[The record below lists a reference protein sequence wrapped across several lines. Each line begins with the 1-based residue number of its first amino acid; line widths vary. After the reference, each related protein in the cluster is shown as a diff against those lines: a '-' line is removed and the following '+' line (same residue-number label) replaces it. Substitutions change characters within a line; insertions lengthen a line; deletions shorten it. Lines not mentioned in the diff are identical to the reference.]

1 MRNPYNMTNICADCL
16 IEIAL
21 KDNAENEAD
30 ARRNLREWLK
40 SYTCDTQLGAMLFN
54 VNYHISYIPSKVW
67 DMPWQ
72 RLDGTKPR
80 YEDFAEDEWT
90 REYVRAHE
98 MGIEPYRI
106 AMEETRK
113 TGAEVWFSVRMNEFH
128 YLRFPYACASLWK
141 ERPDLR
147 LGEKQAFDYE
157 KKEVRD
163 YYLMYIKEIC
173 ENYEIDGIELDLWR
187 GPEFFHKPVTSEK
200 AQIITDF
207 LKEIRAVVKEI
218 AEAKNRTI
226 RISARTDIHPD
237 LALARGFDSAQWVA
251 DGSVDVLTLAV
262 FWIPT
267 PYAAFIEEWVERMT
281 EKGIDRSAYG
291 INVCA
296 DLASFCMKYDEP
308 GIKWLC
314 PDTVNLK
321 GFAATHFDLGAD
333 GLYTFNINNRD
344 YALPGEARDVDFS
357 EFMSREKVKKGAR
370 RHILTYD
377 EENTAERTQLKAKLD
392 VGEALKLALH
402 TSDAPQEGRYLIEI
416 GTNQRVDWKVSI
428 NGKLCQYAGIPKGK
442 PYDAAAPLNIKEI
455 SGTAKYMVLYEPAE
469 SGAVKDGWNTFDLQ
483 NVSEEKVEVTWF
495 SVSITQDR

>member
-21 KDNAENEAD
+21 KDNAEKEAD
-30 ARRNLREWLK
+30 VRRNLREWLK

-106 AMEETRK
+106 AMDETRK
-113 TGAEVWFSVRMNEFH
+113 TGTEVWFSVRMNEFH

-141 ERPDLR
+141 DRPDLR

-173 ENYEIDGIELDLWR
+173 ETYEIDGIELDLWR

-218 AEAKNRTI
+218 AKAKN
-226 RISARTDIHPD
+226 SASTP
-237 LALARGFDSAQWVA
+237 APVSA
-251 DGSVDVLTLAV
+251 SYST
-262 FWIPT
+262 
-267 PYAAFIEEWVERMT
+267 
-281 EKGIDRSAYG
+281 
-291 INVCA
+291 
-296 DLASFCMKYDEP
+296 
-308 GIKWLC
+308 
-314 PDTVNLK
+314 
-321 GFAATHFDLGAD
+321 
-333 GLYTFNINNRD
+333 
-344 YALPGEARDVDFS
+344 
-357 EFMSREKVKKGAR
+357 
-370 RHILTYD
+370 
-377 EENTAERTQLKAKLD
+377 
-392 VGEALKLALH
+392 
-402 TSDAPQEGRYLIEI
+402 
-416 GTNQRVDWKVSI
+416 
-428 NGKLCQYAGIPKGK
+428 
-442 PYDAAAPLNIKEI
+442 
-455 SGTAKYMVLYEPAE
+455 GTALVNCGL
-469 SGAVKDGWNTFDLQ
+469 L
-483 NVSEEKVEVTWF
+483 EVTTAANIIKTAVSTVQ
-495 SVSITQDR
+495 SVEKATLDMLLNRLS